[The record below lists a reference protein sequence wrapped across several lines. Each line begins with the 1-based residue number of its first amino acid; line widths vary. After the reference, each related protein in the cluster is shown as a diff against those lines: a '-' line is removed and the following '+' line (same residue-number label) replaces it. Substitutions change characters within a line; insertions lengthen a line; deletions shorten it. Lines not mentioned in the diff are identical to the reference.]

1 MPMTPIPAAPGIC
14 LSASDY
20 AVGKDLAY
28 VGEGNTYRQGSGR
41 WVGGENV
48 EFIAGF
54 PQKIAGW
61 VQAAPTQTVGIPRA
75 VCPWR
80 DNIGTVRVAI
90 GTEAHLYYMLG
101 SALTDITPLRMISA
115 GTLTNNL
122 TTVANSEIVAVADT
136 SQVLKNGDWVF
147 LSAASTIGGLTI
159 DGWYPVSGRSG
170 TGYNITTSV
179 PAASS
184 VSSGGGS
191 TAFSYPRVTLTNP
204 FTTVSG
210 SATVTV
216 AHANNGVS
224 VGNYVDFSSASAVG
238 GLTLNGEYVV
248 ASVVDSG
255 HYTIAAATAASSS
268 VSGGGGSVSVTYDIQ
283 VQQNINATGI
293 GWGQGAW
300 GVGAWGVGLIST
312 PVLTNGWTLA
322 AYGNQMLAAPIGGT
336 IYVYNPVFG
345 GRAYPLLNA
354 PAALL
359 AMFVTPERFVV
370 ALGINGNPM
379 EMAWPDQSDYTN
391 WTTTPTNTANEG
403 RTLIGGSNFVGGVSI
418 RDGVSL
424 IFTDRCVFSM
434 TYTGNNEVYNTQQV
448 GDNCGLVDPTAVC
461 AEGGNAYWMSDQDF
475 WSWNGAAAVL
485 PSDDVRS
492 YVFAN
497 GINRNELSKCTAVLN
512 RAKRQVRF
520 FYPSTSATENDSGM
534 LFQYDQ
540 SCWAPLGFGRTAGHD
555 AELLSVPVSTDLN
568 GYVYYDE
575 TGTDAN
581 GAAIPTNL
589 LLGLTDISNGDK
601 NADIFGFIPD
611 FATLSGTINLT
622 IQTVYFSPYL
632 TNSDGPYPITQSGPR
647 IDLRSNG
654 NAYAIELSSNAIG
667 ANFRLG
673 VPRLVIQ
680 PSGARN

>member
-1 MPMTPIPAAPGIC
+1 MTPIAAAPGIC

>member
-1 MPMTPIPAAPGIC
+1 MAMTPVAAAPGIC

-20 AVGKDLAY
+20 AVGKDFAY

-61 VQAAPTQTVGIPRA
+61 VQAVPTQTVGIPRA

-80 DNIGTVRVAI
+80 DNSGAARVAI
-90 GTEAHLYYMLG
+90 GTETHLYYMLG

-115 GTLTNNL
+115 GTLTNPL
-122 TTVANSEIVAVADT
+122 TTVANSEVVAVADT

-147 LSAASTIGGLTI
+147 LSAASTIGGLMI

-204 FTTVSG
+204 FKTVSG

-238 GLTLNGEYVV
+238 GLTLNGEYAV

-283 VQQNINATGI
+283 VQQNTSTTGI

-300 GVGAWGVGLIST
+300 GVGSWGVGLIST

-354 PAALL
+354 PASLL

-370 ALGINGNPM
+370 ALGINGNLM

-403 RTLIGGSNFVGGVSI
+403 RTLIGGSNFVGGVAI

-475 WSWNGAAAVL
+475 WSWNGAATAL

-497 GINRNELSKCTAVLN
+497 GINRQELSKCTAVLN

-540 SCWAPLGFGRTAGHD
+540 PCWSPLGFGRTAGYD

-680 PSGARN
+680 PAGARN